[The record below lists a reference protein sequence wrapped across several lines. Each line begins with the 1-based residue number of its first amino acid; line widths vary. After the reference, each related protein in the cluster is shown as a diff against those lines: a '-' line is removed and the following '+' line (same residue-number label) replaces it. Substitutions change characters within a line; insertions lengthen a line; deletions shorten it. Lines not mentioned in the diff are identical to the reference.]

1 MKKIMNRW
9 KSNKKSEIMANED
22 VKLKEENA
30 EKIEQILPCENEI
43 KVAAR
48 VRRKVRFKAGA
59 SLATS
64 VNMISADVED
74 NSTEEFVDFKVCLVI
89 K

>member
-1 MKKIMNRW
+1 
-9 KSNKKSEIMANED
+9 MANED
-22 VKLKEENA
+22 LKLKEDKA
-30 EKIEQILPCENEI
+30 ETVEQILPCKDEI
-43 KVAAR
+43 IVAAR
-48 VRRKVRFKAGA
+48 VKRKVRFKAGS

-74 NSTEEFVDFKVCLVI
+74 NSTEELIDFKVCLVI